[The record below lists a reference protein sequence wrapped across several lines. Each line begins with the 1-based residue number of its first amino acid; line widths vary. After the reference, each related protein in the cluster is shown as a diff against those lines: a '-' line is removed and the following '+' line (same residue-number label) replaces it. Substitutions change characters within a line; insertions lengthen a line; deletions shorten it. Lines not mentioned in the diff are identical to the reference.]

1 MNLPTLIVLL
11 LIAALLTLAL
21 WLNRRSGR
29 KLTDCG
35 SCSAYAKFCF
45 KCLNE
50 LSKLQ
55 DGHRLNVCDQLFF
68 IHCFCPFLYLCLKYD
83 F

>member
-35 SCSAYAKFCF
+35 CCSTCKGC
-45 KCLNE
+45 KGCP
-50 LSKLQ
+50 LQ
-55 DGHRLNVCDQLFF
+55 STSLLRSR
-68 IHCFCPFLYLCLKYD
+68 KR
-83 F
+83 

>member
-35 SCSAYAKFCF
+35 SCSACKGYKGCP
-45 KCLNE
+45 
-50 LSKLQ
+50 LQ
-55 DGHRLNVCDQLFF
+55 STSLLRSR
-68 IHCFCPFLYLCLKYD
+68 KR
-83 F
+83 